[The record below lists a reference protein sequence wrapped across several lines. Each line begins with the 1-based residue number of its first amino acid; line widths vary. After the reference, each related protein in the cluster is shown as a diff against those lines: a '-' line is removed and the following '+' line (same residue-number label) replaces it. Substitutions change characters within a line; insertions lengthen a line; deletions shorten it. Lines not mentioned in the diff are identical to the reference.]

1 MQIDNIQLMA
11 IIMQVLGVDGNFTD
25 DEIEAIEEEA
35 ILLGIDDNGFKK
47 VINLINKTEDA
58 KDILKGIESFEEK
71 LFTMQE
77 IYKVLHSKNK
87 ISRLERK
94 AAEWIRESF
103 NLSDKVT
110 KRLET
115 IVKKM
120 KKLSSELDALYS
132 QCKI

>member
-77 IYKVLHSKNK
+77 IYKVLYSKNK

-103 NLSDKVT
+103 NLSDKVA